1 MAINSGDTVR
11 VHYKGTL
18 DDGTLFDTNQE
29 SEPLEFVVGN
39 GELIPGF
46 ERAVIGHEKGETV
59 AAAIEPEDA
68 YGPCQEG
75 LSHTYDREAFGEE
88 PMIGGIVP
96 LETPDG
102 DQLLGKIVAIDGKDV
117 TLDFNHPLAG
127 ERLNF
132 EITIEDHLPLSEY

>member
-1 MAINSGDTVR
+1 MPVNSGDTVR

-18 DDGTLFDTNQE
+18 DDGTVFDTNE
-29 SEPLEFVVGN
+29 DSEPLEFVVGN

-46 ERAVIGHEKGETV
+46 ERAVIGHEKGDKVTV
-59 AAAIEPEDA
+59 AVEPEDA
-68 YGPCQEG
+68 YGARQEG
-75 LSHTYDREAFGEE
+75 LSHAYERDDFGEE
-88 PMIGGIVP
+88 PVLGGLVP

-102 DQLLGKIVAIDGKDV
+102 EQLIAKIVSIEGKDV

-132 EITIEDHLPLSEY
+132 EIDIVDHVALDEY

>member
-1 MAINSGDTVR
+1 MPVKSGDTVR

-18 DDGTLFDTNQE
+18 DDGTVFDTNE
-29 SEPLEFVVGN
+29 DSDPLEFVVGD

-46 ERAVIGHEKGETV
+46 ERAVIGHEKGEKVIVTV
-59 AAAIEPEDA
+59 DPDDA
-68 YGPCQEG
+68 YGPRQEG
-75 LSHTYDREAFGEE
+75 LSHAYERADFAEE
-88 PMIGGIVP
+88 PVLGGLVP

-102 DQLLGKIVAIDGKDV
+102 EQLVAKIVSIEGKDV

-132 EITIEDHLPLSEY
+132 EIDIEDHVALDEY